1 MIQANPTILLNAIKN
16 AIDGGDGPGILLI
29 YTGPQPERGGEITT
43 QTLLAALELD
53 EPCGA
58 VDGAALTLSI
68 NQDLSAD
75 GTGIAAWAR
84 ITDSEGG
91 WVADMDCGNEASEA
105 SLKLNSVQI
114 AAGGTVGISSAVI
127 TA

>member
-1 MIQANPTILLNAIKN
+1 MINANPTILLNAVKA
-16 AIDGGDGPGILLI
+16 AIDAGEGPGILLI
-29 YTGPQPERGGEITT
+29 YTASQPDPGGEITD
-43 QTLLAALELD
+43 QILLAALEFD
-53 EPCGA
+53 EPCGV

-68 NQDLSAD
+68 NEDGSAD

-84 ITDSEGG
+84 ITDSEGV

-105 SLKLNSVQI
+105 ALKLNSVQI